1 MFSIPNI
8 LTAANLL
15 CGIMAIMFSLF
26 GRIDMAP
33 IFISAALVFDF
44 LDGFLARKMGISG
57 ELGKQLDSLADMVTF
72 GVAPGVIC
80 FILLI
85 INGGQEIVIA
95 SHGEIASPYFYDSF
109 GMSIHTLISFYFAD
123 LTGNPIEYAPFH
135 YSGWYLFVPFVALLI
150 PFFSLFRLAKF
161 NLDTRQS
168 ERFIGL
174 PTPANTL
181 FFMAIP
187 LMLWD
192 AWGETGWKETL
203 ANLAIKESVL
213 IPFIILFSLLLISEI
228 PLIALK
234 FKDFKWRNNQFRFI
248 LIILSLILFVTL
260 SFRAIP
266 IILFLYLIL
275 SFTDNFVEKKK
286 RNEVQG

>member
-8 LTAANLL
+8 LTATNLL
-15 CGIMAIMFSLF
+15 CGITAIMFTLF

-33 IFISAALVFDF
+33 FFIIIALICDF

-72 GVAPGVIC
+72 GVAPGVMC
-80 FILLI
+80 FVLLI
-85 INGGQEIVIA
+85 INGAHEIVA
-95 SHGEIASPYFYDSF
+95 SSNIEITSPYFYEGF
-109 GMSIHTLISFYFAD
+109 GMSIHALISFYFAD
-123 LTGNPIEYAPFH
+123 LTGNPIEFAPFH
-135 YSGWYLFVPFVALLI
+135 YSGWYLFIPFTAFLI

-161 NLDTRQS
+161 NIDTRQS
-168 ERFIGL
+168 DRFLGL

-187 LMLWD
+187 LFLWD
-192 AWGETGWKETL
+192 AWGETGWKVTL
-203 ANLAIKESVL
+203 AHLAIKESVL
-213 IPFIILFSLLLISEI
+213 LSFILLFSLLLISEI

-234 FKDFKWRNNQFRFI
+234 FKDFKWKGNASKYI
-248 LIILSLILFVTL
+248 LIGTSTILLITL

-266 IILFLYLIL
+266 LILFLYLGL
-275 SFTDNFVEKKK
+275 SFIENWMGRRLVK
-286 RNEVQG
+286 NSN